1 MSDKNISVLSSSDT
15 VRISVMISL
24 IAVCSWISVPAAVPF
39 TMQTLAVFLT
49 MPVLGGKKGTIA
61 VVLYV
66 LTGCTGLPVFSG
78 FRGGIS
84 HILSPTGGYIIGF
97 ILIALC
103 YRAFEPF
110 IKKSFVNAIPV
121 LFFGLLL
128 CYSAGTAW
136 FYVIS
141 GMRGNT
147 YSFSAILSLCVLPYI
162 LPDTVKL
169 FLAMFLYKRI
179 RKYL

>member
-1 MSDKNISVLSSSDT
+1 MSGKTRAVLSVTDI
-15 VRISVMISL
+15 VRISVMVSL
-24 IAVCSWISVPAAVPF
+24 IAVCSWISIPAAVPF

-49 MPVLGGKKGTIA
+49 MPVLGGKKGTAA

-66 LTGCTGLPVFSG
+66 LTGCAGLPVFSG

-84 HILSPTGGYIIGF
+84 HIFSPTGGYIIGF

-103 YRAFEPF
+103 YRIFEPF
-110 IKKSFVNAIPV
+110 IKKHPLHVFPV
-121 LFFGLLL
+121 LISGLLL
-128 CYSAGTAW
+128 CYLAGTGW

-141 GMRGNT
+141 GMRGNV

-162 LPDTVKL
+162 IPDMVKL